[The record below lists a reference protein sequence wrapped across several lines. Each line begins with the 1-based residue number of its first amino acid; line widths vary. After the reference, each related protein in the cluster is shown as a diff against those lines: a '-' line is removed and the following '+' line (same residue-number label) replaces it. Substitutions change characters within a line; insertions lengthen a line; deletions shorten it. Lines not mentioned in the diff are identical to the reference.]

1 MRAPGDVLASLIAKQ
16 KQLAS
21 VEEKPD
27 ENAIELSTIHGAKGR
42 EWASVIL
49 VGAEDDQLPHRRTLE
64 EADGPDAEAAALED
78 ERRLAYVAITRASE
92 RFEAIAVAGHE
103 SRFLMEAGLMG
114 QPVSNLP
121 SGGPTVAS
129 RHGSA
134 IIHDVSL
141 APSNVA
147 PRFAKATSPTKAG
160 HARPPAT
167 GAKPKVF
174 AAKFAGQCPLCS
186 RPINVGASIGKAKPG
201 YVHEHCL
208 GA

>member
-1 MRAPGDVLASLIAKQ
+1 
-16 KQLAS
+16 
-21 VEEKPD
+21 
-27 ENAIELSTIHGAKGR
+27 
-42 EWASVIL
+42 
-49 VGAEDDQLPHRRTLE
+49 
-64 EADGPDAEAAALED
+64 
-78 ERRLAYVAITRASE
+78 LAYVAITRASE

-114 QPVSNLP
+114 QPASNLP
-121 SGGPTVAS
+121 SGRPTVAS

-147 PRFAKATSPTKAG
+147 PRFAKATSPSKAG
-160 HARPPAT
+160 HARPPAM

-174 AAKFAGQCPLCS
+174 AAKFAGRCPLCS
-186 RPINVGASIGKAKPG
+186 SPINVGASIGKAKPG